1 MKYEIEYLNKCNK
14 NAVQKIEAVEN
25 SLYGLLSH
33 LKGLE
38 TELTKLLG
46 KLDELKSTD
55 NMGETASTNNSLSTK
70 DRNTNN
76 KSTNKDIN
84 KDREYNPFLT
94 PGQIYNAH
102 YSTKAPDGSYIRRTM
117 SIEVINTDLCTI
129 MDGSQIAS
137 SLTDSPR
144 MSIDSRNT
152 HNKIMAENKYIE
164 DKWSIT
170 LLENVKNIRVSTA
183 ATLLC
188 GKPSQ
193 ARIFKHSET
202 GDDYPITRKSNL
214 KRSKYRSAA
223 EQEKEAFEKF
233 IADNK

>member
-33 LKGLE
+33 IKGLE
-38 TELTKLLG
+38 TEITKLLG

-55 NMGETASTNNSLSTK
+55 NMGETAPTNNSLSMK
-70 DRNTNN
+70 DR
-76 KSTNKDIN
+76 NKDIN
-84 KDREYNPFLT
+84 KDREYNLFLT
-94 PGQIYNAH
+94 PGQVYNAH

-144 MSIDSRNT
+144 MSLDSRNN

-202 GDDYPITRKSNL
+202 GDDYPITRKSNS
-214 KRSKYRSAA
+214 KRSKYRSEA